1 MWGIIPAA
9 AFSCVLCRPRRPI
22 LSRDR
27 PMRPALRLAALL
39 PLILAAPAVARAQ
52 GTVSHLTVYDVGV
65 AQVLEERTVQLQP
78 GTNHIDWRSLMP
90 RAFIRTL
97 RVTAEGAEVARQEV
111 SYDGTEVRNTRSPAL
126 RLEVTNRGGARAA
139 RVRVDYMAPGVGW
152 NADYSLVLAA
162 TGQDQPPT
170 AGTLDAW
177 VSLLNETGTD
187 VRAGTV
193 DLVAGEIALLVG
205 GGQNRQEAFAMNVS
219 QSLGARGDADGGTG
233 GLTTAGAG
241 GVGAFHRFRL
251 GRDVALNTNAP
262 VGRHPLFQ
270 GARLELVQ
278 RNVFENE
285 FGVQTLA
292 RGGFQLLPRGLDV
305 RLVSRNPTDA
315 AMPAGQVTVYA
326 TQGGVAQVVGQ
337 DRVPLT
343 PAGGEFS
350 VALGRS
356 GTIFGTR
363 RVLERREVEYRT
375 EDGRNRDRLIT
386 RVEVVLTNRG
396 AAPAE
401 AFVRESVEPNGENQW
416 TVTESS
422 ARFERLSANTFQ
434 MRVQVPA
441 RGSTTVTYT
450 VETK

>member
-1 MWGIIPAA
+1 MHP
-9 AFSCVLCRPRRPI
+9 V
-22 LSRDR
+22 
-27 PMRPALRLAALL
+27 LRLTAALL
-39 PLILAAPAVARAQ
+39 PCLLAAPAAVHGQ
-52 GTVSHLTVYDVGV
+52 GNVSHLTVYDVGV

-78 GTNHIDWRSLMP
+78 GTNYIEWRSLMP
-90 RAFIRTL
+90 RAFLRTL
-97 RVTAEGAEVARQEV
+97 RVTADGGEVVRQEL
-111 SYDGTEVRNTRSPAL
+111 SYDGTEVRNARSPAL
-126 RLEVTNRGGARAA
+126 RVVVNNRGGAREA
-139 RVRVDYMAPGVGW
+139 RVRVDYMAPDLGW
-152 NADYSLVLAA
+152 NADYSMILAP
-162 TGQDQPPT
+162 TGQDEAPT

-187 VRAGTV
+187 VRAGMV
-193 DLVAGEIALLVG
+193 DLVAGEIELLVG
-205 GGQNRQEAFAMNVS
+205 GGQNRQENFAMNVA
-219 QSLGARGDADGGTG
+219 QSMGTRGPSGASGGTG
-233 GLTTAGAG
+233 GLLGAEAG
-241 GVGAFHRFRL
+241 GVGAFQRFRL
-251 GRDVALNTNAP
+251 GRDIALNTNAP
-262 VGRHPLFQ
+262 IGRHPLFQ

-285 FGVQTLA
+285 FGTQTLA
-292 RGGFQLLPRGLDV
+292 RGGFQLLPRGLEV
-305 RLVSRNPTDA
+305 RLVSRNPTGA

-337 DRVPLT
+337 DRIPLT
-343 PAGGEFS
+343 PAAGEFS

-356 GTIFGTR
+356 GTLFGTR

-375 EDGRNRDRLIT
+375 EDGRDRDRLIT

-416 TVTESS
+416 EIKESS
-422 ARFERLSANTFQ
+422 ATPERLSANTLQF
-434 MRVQVPA
+434 RVRVPA

>member
-1 MWGIIPAA
+1 MHP
-9 AFSCVLCRPRRPI
+9 VLRHTV
-22 LSRDR
+22 
-27 PMRPALRLAALL
+27 ALL
-39 PLILAAPAVARAQ
+39 PCLLAAPAVAHAQ
-52 GTVSHLTVYDVGV
+52 ATVSHLTVYDVGV
-65 AQVLEERTVQLQP
+65 AQLLEERTVQLQP
-78 GTNHIDWRSLMP
+78 GTNYIEWRSLMP

-97 RVTAEGAEVARQEV
+97 RVTADGAEVVRQDL
-111 SYDGTEVRNTRSPAL
+111 SYDGQEVRNTRSPAL
-126 RLEVTNRGGARAA
+126 RVVVNNRGGARAA
-139 RVRVDYMAPGVGW
+139 RVRVDYMAPDLGW
-152 NADYSLVLAA
+152 NADYSMVLAP
-162 TGQDQPPT
+162 TGQDEAPT
-170 AGTLDAW
+170 AGALDAW

-187 VRAGTV
+187 VRAGMV

-205 GGQNRQEAFAMNVS
+205 GGQNRQENFAMNVS
-219 QSLGARGDADGGTG
+219 QSLGARGADAGTG
-233 GLTTAGAG
+233 GLLSAEAG

-251 GRDVALNTNAP
+251 GRDIALNTNAP
-262 VGRHPLFQ
+262 IGRHPLFQ
-270 GARLELVQ
+270 GARLELAQ

-285 FGVQTLA
+285 FGTQTLA
-292 RGGFQLLPRGLDV
+292 RGGFQLLPRGLEV

-356 GTIFGTR
+356 GTLFGTR

-386 RVEVVLTNRG
+386 RVEVVLANRG

-401 AFVRESVEPNGENQW
+401 AYVRESVEPNGENQW
-416 TVTESS
+416 EIKESS
-422 ARFERLSANTFQ
+422 TTPERLSANTFQ
-434 MRVQVPA
+434 MRVRVPA